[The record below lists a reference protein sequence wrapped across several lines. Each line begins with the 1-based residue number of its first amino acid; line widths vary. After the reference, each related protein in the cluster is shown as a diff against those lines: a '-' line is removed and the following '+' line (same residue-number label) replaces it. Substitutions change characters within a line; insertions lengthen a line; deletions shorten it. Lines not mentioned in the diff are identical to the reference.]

1 MKKIK
6 DKVVVITGG
15 AGLLGIQHINAVLS
29 NGGKAVVIDI
39 NLKKINL
46 LKKKFKSES
55 NNIIFVRCDI
65 SNENMVKKTLSEIL
79 NKFRRLD
86 ILINNASIDYPPLKK
101 NNKYKLENFSINDF
115 KKDINVSLIG
125 SLICTK
131 IFGSHMAKKRGGVI
145 LNIASDL
152 ALISPDNRIYNNNE
166 KKLDFVKPIS
176 YSISKHGLIG
186 LTKYT
191 ATYWAN
197 KNIRCNALAPGGIF
211 NNQKSNFLKK
221 IKRLIPL
228 GRMARQGEYENAI
241 LFLISD
247 DSSYMTGSTLV
258 LDGGRTAW

>member
-1 MKKIK
+1 MKKILG
-6 DKVVVITGG
+6 KVAVITGG
-15 AGLLGIQHINAVLS
+15 AGLLGSQHINTILT
-29 NGGKAVVIDI
+29 NGGKAVVLDIDV
-39 NLKKINL
+39 KKINF
-46 LKKKFKSES
+46 LKKKFES
-55 NNIIFVRCDI
+55 KTCDIIFIKCDI
-65 SNENMVKKTLSEIL
+65 SNENMVKKTLLKIL
-79 NKFRRLD
+79 NKFKRLD

-115 KKDINVSLIG
+115 RKDINVSLVG

-131 IFGSHMAKKRGGVI
+131 IFGSYMAKKGGGVI
-145 LNIASDL
+145 VNIASDL

-211 NNQKSNFLKK
+211 NNQKSKFLKK
-221 IKRLIPL
+221 IKKLIPL

>member
-6 DKVVVITGG
+6 DKVAVITGG
-15 AGLLGIQHINAVLS
+15 AGLFGIQHINAVLN

-65 SNENMVKKTLSEIL
+65 SNEMMVKKALSKIL

-86 ILINNASIDYPPLKK
+86 ILINNASIDYPPLKD
-101 NNKYKLENFSINDF
+101 NKKFKLENFSINDF
-115 KKDINVSLIG
+115 RKDINVSLVG

-131 IFGSHMAKKRGGVI
+131 IFGSYMAKKGGGVI
-145 LNIASDL
+145 VNIASDL

-211 NNQKSNFLKK
+211 NNQSSNFLKK
-221 IKRLIPL
+221 IKKLIPL
-228 GRMARQGEYENAI
+228 GRMAKQGEYENAI

>member
-1 MKKIK
+1 MIQKIK
-6 DKVVVITGG
+6 DKVVIITGG
-15 AGLLGIQHINAVLS
+15 AGLFGTQHIKAVIN

-39 NLKKINL
+39 NLKKINII
-46 LKKKFKSES
+46 KKKFKHQDKD
-55 NNIIFVRCDI
+55 IMFVRCDI
-65 SNENMVKKTLSEIL
+65 TKEMSVKAVLKKIL
-79 NKFRRLD
+79 QKYDRID
-86 ILINNASIDYPPLKK
+86 VLINNASIDYPPLKD
-101 NNKYKLENFSINDF
+101 NKRFKLENFTINDF

-131 IFGSHMAKKRGGVI
+131 IFGGYMAKKKGGVI

-152 ALISPDNRIYNNNE
+152 ALIAPDNRIYNNG

-197 KNIRCNALAPGGIF
+197 KNIRCNALASGGIF

-221 IKRLIPL
+221 IKKLIPL
-228 GRMARQGEYENAI
+228 GRMAKQGEYENAI
-241 LFLISD
+241 LFLISN

>member
-1 MKKIK
+1 M
-6 DKVVVITGG
+6 
-15 AGLLGIQHINAVLS
+15 
-29 NGGKAVVIDI
+29 
-39 NLKKINL
+39 
-46 LKKKFKSES
+46 
-55 NNIIFVRCDI
+55 
-65 SNENMVKKTLSEIL
+65 
-79 NKFRRLD
+79 D

-101 NNKYKLENFSINDF
+101 NNKLKLENFSINDF

-131 IFGSHMAKKRGGVI
+131 IFGSHMAKKGGGVI

-197 KNIRCNALAPGGIF
+197 KNMRCNALAPGGIF

-221 IKRLIPL
+221 IKKLIPL